1 MRGPP
6 CCLLNGGLPPIN
18 SSRKGQEVALH
29 TWSVGE
35 PTAET
40 AEPTQWEAL
49 FMNTQ
54 HEARVLY
61 SVTHARTCTCTCTYI
76 PIYVHVHIY
85 PGSNT
90 QAQ

>member
-1 MRGPP
+1 MRGPQ
-6 CCLLNGGLPPIN
+6 LLSPKWGTAPYQQF
-18 SSRKGQEVALH
+18 QERAGSGIA

-40 AEPTQWEAL
+40 AEPSQWEAL

-54 HEARVLY
+54 HEARVLH
-61 SVTHARTCTCTCTYI
+61 SATHACTCTCTCTYI

-90 QAQ
+90 